1 MSKLF
6 VKLVLSEA
14 FFVIQQSNLLV
25 ISHEIDL
32 SGTLLLN

>member
-14 FFVIQQSNLLV
+14 FFVIQLSNLLV
-25 ISHEIDL
+25 ISHEIHL